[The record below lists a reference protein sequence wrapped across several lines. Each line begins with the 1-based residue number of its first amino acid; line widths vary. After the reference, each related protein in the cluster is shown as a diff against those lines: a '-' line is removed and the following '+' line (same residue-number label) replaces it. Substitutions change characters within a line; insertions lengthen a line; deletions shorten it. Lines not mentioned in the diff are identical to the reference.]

1 MMIRLLLFLSFLSV
15 LGACKENLE
24 PAEIIYKVPPEFTVD
39 LFEARDRLTGDSIFG
54 LWIESMAQ
62 FEFSN
67 FGIRTKVQLDGQ
79 HHIFIEIMGQDTPVV
94 GKGAPGKAKS
104 FVPIGH
110 LDPGT
115 YDITV
120 ALGSAIQNKGS
131 LEVRTNEFILNLPNP
146 QGLVVQNSIVYPL
159 RENLIWGYV
168 ENPNEF
174 TKTAAEA
181 FILEMKALSADHGLI
196 PGFYS
201 YFTITGAGGNF
212 LHTSIDPGVPS
223 ISFIRKIG
231 SDTQALRNVLQTYR
245 NLNNQT
251 PLKIHCFSTL
261 GEL

>member
-1 MMIRLLLFLSFLSV
+1 MIRLLLFLSFLSV

-39 LFEARDRLTGDSIFG
+39 LFEARDRLTGDSILG

-67 FGIRTKVQLDGQ
+67 FGIKTKVQQDDQ
-79 HHIFIEIMGQDTPVV
+79 RHISIEIMGQDTPSL
-94 GKGAPGKAKS
+94 GLGAPGKAKS

-110 LDPGT
+110 LDPGI
-115 YDITV
+115 YDITI
-120 ALGSAIQNKGS
+120 ALGTAIQNKGS
-131 LEVRTNEFILNLPNP
+131 LEVRSNEYILNLPNP
-146 QGLVVQNSIVYPL
+146 QGLVVQNTLMYPL
-159 RENLIWGYV
+159 RERLIWGYV
-168 ENPNEF
+168 ENPNEL

-181 FILEMKALSADHGLI
+181 FILEMKALSGDHGLI

-212 LHTSIDPGVPS
+212 LHSSIDPGLPA

-231 SDTQALRNVLQTYR
+231 SDTQSLRNVLQTYR
-245 NLNNQT
+245 NPQQQT